1 MEAIIYACVVCGFIY
16 IANRLTTYTYSFI
29 CTELTYKLWV
39 LFFKFYENCTAAEE
53 YNEFIM
59 LHIRRLQCKN
69 VF

>member
-53 YNEFIM
+53 YNE
-59 LHIRRLQCKN
+59 L
-69 VF
+69 